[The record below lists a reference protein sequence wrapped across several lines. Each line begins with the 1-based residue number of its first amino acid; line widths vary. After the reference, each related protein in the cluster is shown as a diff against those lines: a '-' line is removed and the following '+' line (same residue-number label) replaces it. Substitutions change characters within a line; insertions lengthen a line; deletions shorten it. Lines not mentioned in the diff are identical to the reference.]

1 MLVDLNKYRFPIT
14 QETLQTLE
22 PFKHMILEHKSQV
35 ELLQPWIPQE
45 MTRELHSVI
54 SELYSKMVS
63 LEMKATDHERYL
75 DMRQCVEDLR
85 EAVEKQVHQ
94 TKDNSEELVD
104 KYKVCQCLLIQ
115 FPLITCLCGEAR
127 AKLQMISAD
136 LHPSQLTAEQQR
148 LKQNEENL
156 NSLELTLHNNLNIIE
171 ENLLKDLDLE
181 SEKKATQAFLLQTQ
195 QKLQTLSVLEPN
207 DTAIIREYQ
216 KVLSLK
222 KMVESRMRA
231 LEVIEQKKG
240 EKQGSGSKDL
250 MALKDAVLSEF
261 PGDVEATLLPPQ
273 GPAGLCSDRLE
284 ETQEALAALQEQFQ
298 TNVDHLKSQF
308 GLHLHLCPEKVQQLL
323 EDVLSQLLVK
333 LSTLQAKGHIQLE
346 SLSRCAESHRNYT
359 HCHDEIM
366 ASVTSAESSLS
377 QFTSE
382 KVTCLTDCTDQEAK
396 LRVRNTFLLC
406 DIEFPP
412 FTLITITSYKPTA
425 DVTRLEQALSE
436 EVESLLRRLEELQE
450 WCPEQSCRGGREA
463 AVAAVWRR
471 VSRLHRRT
479 QELAAR
485 SKERIAE
492 WSDITNSVEKA
503 TTVLEQVEA
512 ELPKGLGLKAS
523 TEEIHDLLQSWEQYQ
538 DRLDCEHRALSAL
551 ELRAARLLGVP
562 AHLEEAPPTPLCQQ
576 LQAMQAR
583 YDSVKKSSTEGL
595 EAARMELE
603 DRDKVRDELQGIR
616 VWVEAA
622 DELLSEME
630 ASNSTQELQEV
641 HSQLY
646 SQKALLQHVVESM
659 KKYGDIYKLV
669 PPDIDNQLTEVKWS
683 LQQVE
688 VKMGQA
694 VKRSGPVHKL
704 GAKLSEIHAGLSSV
718 QKKLDQRS
726 PTVVEAKVIQKR
738 VWDDLDMWHSSL
750 AMLEGAIHD
759 LEKPQDVLSLTER
772 LVEVQQLHSQLS
784 KQAEQRTTLL
794 SKIHTW
800 LQEHQEMI
808 SSSKSWM
815 TEAQSWLAAPCTY
828 TTAKC
833 LSSHVHALQ
842 VVLNDSEQIR
852 TTLQG
857 FGSVLEEM
865 SLLIDVTT
873 LQEQLL
879 DADQQVAEVQDSF
892 TAPLSQLEHAADE
905 VEAIESE
912 VRRME
917 NDVAEIKTLLSSPET
932 FPSPREESL
941 KVVEQKIQTMR
952 RTVAEIQKCKP
963 GLCLPENAEETLTV
977 FTVVDDLQTLLLELE
992 KKVPA
997 VYIQQPPTPV
1007 QAKAL
1012 SAEEASS
1019 QSKPLKSTSEAAEG
1033 QIQIVHVEEDVLRRS
1048 GATLQTVEQTSPEQR
1063 QTWSPDAAQ
1072 RGHQAVLRA
1081 EEAAET
1087 KDSEQLRVEEGGGG
1101 VFWWLWDAFLGAS
1114 PEEPAAVIAQETEA
1128 ASKQRTEETEGD
1140 RQDVEGPT
1148 DSAEASSSEA
1158 LSKPLGTVR
1167 TQALPTSMELMQGQR
1182 GLAWRG
1188 DDSHPEGLKTHTTV
1202 HSESTHTS
1210 AQDTHTLTEQS
1221 CTPCDFRD
1229 ERSQSS
1235 EVDSG
1240 VWSLETSHS
1249 LKAHAPSVASA
1260 EQAEASEPQAAL
1272 TSVSTAQ
1279 HQDLTEGLHPAA
1291 AAPGLEEPRPGGLQ
1305 PGPGPCPG
1313 EGVLHVC
1320 LERVSQLE
1328 LWLQEAQRAA
1338 GSSTM
1343 QDSMEQQLLTCQE
1356 MFLELEQKVATLS
1369 SLGRF
1374 TDLQLQDELG
1384 AVGSQQQEEAVAV
1397 ELLSSKLELLKA
1409 NLVTFQQLLQDRQG
1423 EERTPAH
1430 RETQEQ
1436 IQKSTPQ
1443 SERHHESKLK
1453 RSSSVQEIFSSP
1465 RNKLLRQSSL
1475 QQQKELEQQLSEQRG
1490 LTQAIARQGSRARL
1504 HSHESEELQPWSP
1517 PAEAGVEEDG
1527 AQTRR
1532 RRWDELHRRLLAV
1545 EESWLLPPSEV
1556 ELLLLLLLLLLLKRH
1571 FVVSLVTDSSRRR
1584 SDGTAGRMI
1593 GTQNLKELRS
1603 LISRVRELGE
1613 SAAELQSQ
1621 TFSVDESHQTLDES
1635 LFHVLHGA
1643 SLCLS
1648 SINHLLH
1655 STAETTTHEEAE
1667 LKLQQLQ
1674 SLSAELETLH
1684 SELASQGSKVSGLL
1698 GSQGGRRCLDD
1709 LSRVLP
1715 VVQAAV
1721 RSREKQLKKLQEE
1734 SAQRQS
1740 RLNQLHAAFTS
1751 NQPTVHQIINQFNG
1765 TLGLDEQLQAVAEM
1779 QETLQQ
1785 QVEQVNSLLEE
1796 AEQHHLSA
1804 PFTHQATQL
1813 QVELHSSLGGVQGRC
1828 EELRSSVELQQ
1839 QYERLVHSLQELL
1852 AVGPERLTQRPD
1864 AELQSRAELQQQ
1876 LIGHMKFFQFLGQ
1889 HFKILQYLTC
1899 RLPESALQRWDGV
1912 VMGLQE
1918 GVTRLQQQALERG
1931 TRMQETLQW
1940 EEDSAWLDSLLR
1952 EIETSF
1958 PMMHEAGDS
1967 EEQLCVYQVICPGC
1981 SCFSD

>member
-1 MLVDLNKYRFPIT
+1 
-14 QETLQTLE
+14 
-22 PFKHMILEHKSQV
+22 
-35 ELLQPWIPQE
+35 
-45 MTRELHSVI
+45 
-54 SELYSKMVS
+54 MVS

-94 TKDNSEELVD
+94 TKDDSDELVE
-104 KYKVCQCLLIQ
+104 KYKVCQCLLVQ

-231 LEVIEQKKG
+231 LEESIFQAREALRSYTWAV
-240 EKQGSGSKDL
+240 KQ
-250 MALKDAVLSEF
+250 AVQFL
-261 PGDVEATLLPPQ
+261 GDVEAALLPPQ

-941 KVVEQKIQTMR
+941 K
-952 RTVAEIQKCKP
+952 
-963 GLCLPENAEETLTV
+963 
-977 FTVVDDLQTLLLELE
+977 
-992 KKVPA
+992 KVPA

-1114 PEEPAAVIAQETEA
+1114 PEEPAAVVAQETEA
-1128 ASKQRTEETEGD
+1128 ASEQRTEETEGD

-1167 TQALPTSMELMQGQR
+1167 TQALPTSM
-1182 GLAWRG
+1182 
-1188 DDSHPEGLKTHTTV
+1188 
-1202 HSESTHTS
+1202 
-1210 AQDTHTLTEQS
+1210 
-1221 CTPCDFRD
+1221 
-1229 ERSQSS
+1229 
-1235 EVDSG
+1235 
-1240 VWSLETSHS
+1240 
-1249 LKAHAPSVASA
+1249 
-1260 EQAEASEPQAAL
+1260 
-1272 TSVSTAQ
+1272 
-1279 HQDLTEGLHPAA
+1279 
-1291 AAPGLEEPRPGGLQ
+1291 
-1305 PGPGPCPG
+1305 
-1313 EGVLHVC
+1313 
-1320 LERVSQLE
+1320 
-1328 LWLQEAQRAA
+1328 
-1338 GSSTM
+1338 
-1343 QDSMEQQLLTCQE
+1343 
-1356 MFLELEQKVATLS
+1356 
-1369 SLGRF
+1369 
-1374 TDLQLQDELG
+1374 
-1384 AVGSQQQEEAVAV
+1384 
-1397 ELLSSKLELLKA
+1397 
-1409 NLVTFQQLLQDRQG
+1409 
-1423 EERTPAH
+1423 
-1430 RETQEQ
+1430 
-1436 IQKSTPQ
+1436 
-1443 SERHHESKLK
+1443 
-1453 RSSSVQEIFSSP
+1453 
-1465 RNKLLRQSSL
+1465 
-1475 QQQKELEQQLSEQRG
+1475 
-1490 LTQAIARQGSRARL
+1490 
-1504 HSHESEELQPWSP
+1504 
-1517 PAEAGVEEDG
+1517 
-1527 AQTRR
+1527 
-1532 RRWDELHRRLLAV
+1532 
-1545 EESWLLPPSEV
+1545 
-1556 ELLLLLLLLLLLKRH
+1556 
-1571 FVVSLVTDSSRRR
+1571 
-1584 SDGTAGRMI
+1584 
-1593 GTQNLKELRS
+1593 
-1603 LISRVRELGE
+1603 
-1613 SAAELQSQ
+1613 
-1621 TFSVDESHQTLDES
+1621 
-1635 LFHVLHGA
+1635 
-1643 SLCLS
+1643 
-1648 SINHLLH
+1648 
-1655 STAETTTHEEAE
+1655 
-1667 LKLQQLQ
+1667 
-1674 SLSAELETLH
+1674 
-1684 SELASQGSKVSGLL
+1684 
-1698 GSQGGRRCLDD
+1698 
-1709 LSRVLP
+1709 
-1715 VVQAAV
+1715 
-1721 RSREKQLKKLQEE
+1721 
-1734 SAQRQS
+1734 
-1740 RLNQLHAAFTS
+1740 
-1751 NQPTVHQIINQFNG
+1751 
-1765 TLGLDEQLQAVAEM
+1765 
-1779 QETLQQ
+1779 
-1785 QVEQVNSLLEE
+1785 
-1796 AEQHHLSA
+1796 
-1804 PFTHQATQL
+1804 
-1813 QVELHSSLGGVQGRC
+1813 
-1828 EELRSSVELQQ
+1828 
-1839 QYERLVHSLQELL
+1839 
-1852 AVGPERLTQRPD
+1852 
-1864 AELQSRAELQQQ
+1864 
-1876 LIGHMKFFQFLGQ
+1876 
-1889 HFKILQYLTC
+1889 
-1899 RLPESALQRWDGV
+1899 
-1912 VMGLQE
+1912 
-1918 GVTRLQQQALERG
+1918 
-1931 TRMQETLQW
+1931 
-1940 EEDSAWLDSLLR
+1940 
-1952 EIETSF
+1952 SF
-1958 PMMHEAGDS
+1958 
-1967 EEQLCVYQVICPGC
+1967 
-1981 SCFSD
+1981 